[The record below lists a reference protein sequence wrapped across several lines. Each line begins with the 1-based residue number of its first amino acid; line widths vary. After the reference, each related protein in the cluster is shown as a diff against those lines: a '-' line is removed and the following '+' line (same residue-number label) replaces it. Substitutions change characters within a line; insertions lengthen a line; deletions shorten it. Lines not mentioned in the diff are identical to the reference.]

1 MKEYETP
8 QIEIINFEIEDIIT
22 TSNPIDEGVFED

>member
-1 MKEYETP
+1 MKEYEAP

>member
-22 TSNPIDEGVFED
+22 TSNPVDEGVFED